1 MELVCSS
8 ERRIVVANA
17 PALTQEELK
26 AAIDRLPRV
35 SLAAIPTPI
44 QEAPNLTEALGGP
57 RILIKREDLTG
68 LGMGGNKVRH
78 MEFCIPHALAQ
89 GANVNVNVNGPTSNN
104 SRVIGAASKR
114 VGMRYACVVP
124 GGKGRPVQGN
134 LLVLDLIGTEMHLLD
149 TTDNQAV
156 ESYVAG
162 VVADLEREGHTP
174 YVHTHELMS
183 RSSGSI
189 AYLEATLE
197 IAGQLTVMG
206 VDEVKFYIASGAS
219 QGGLLMGAKALALPW
234 QVTGVVWADPSESN
248 IDVVRWANGAAD
260 YLGLP
265 LSITWDEVDRTTD
278 YVGEGYGVP
287 GPDCIEAIR
296 MMAELEGIILDPI
309 YTGKALAAVI
319 DHTRRGVLT
328 PEDTVLF
335 VHTGGLPEVFGY
347 ADILKRS

>member
-1 MELVCSS
+1 M
-8 ERRIVVANA
+8 
-17 PALTQEELK
+17 
-26 AAIDRLPRV
+26 
-35 SLAAIPTPI
+35 
-44 QEAPNLTEALGGP
+44 
-57 RILIKREDLTG
+57 
-68 LGMGGNKVRH
+68 
-78 MEFCIPHALAQ
+78 
-89 GANVNVNVNGPTSNN
+89 
-104 SRVIGAASKR
+104 
-114 VGMRYACVVP
+114 P
-124 GGKGRPVQGN
+124 GGKGRPIQGN

-149 TTDNQAV
+149 TTDNEAV
-156 ESYVAG
+156 ESYVADLA
-162 VVADLEREGHTP
+162 ADLVREGHTP
-174 YVHTHELMS
+174 YVHAYELMS

-197 IAGQLTVMG
+197 IAGQLAAMG
-206 VDEVKFYIASGAS
+206 VDEVKVYIASGAS

-234 QVTGVVWADPSESN
+234 QVTGIVWADPSESN

-265 LSITWDEVDRTTD
+265 LSIAWDEVDRTTD

-319 DHTRRGVLT
+319 DHARRGILT

-347 ADILKRS
+347 EDVLRRS